1 VNAIDHLV
9 KRHRHWINIVRKFGE
24 LTYAEDIVQEA
35 YIKILDK
42 NKEINEAYFYY
53 TLRSLTADLS
63 RVKIIKV
70 EFTKEIEYLISEY
83 ETEDLI
89 IESTKPYFDYIATW
103 DYYDQM
109 LFSVYL
115 KKGISMRKMS
125 RESGISFTSI
135 YNSIKNCKNKL
146 RQWAKE
152 NHKDL
157 EIQ

>member
-1 VNAIDHLV
+1 M
-9 KRHRHWINIVRKFGE
+9 
-24 LTYAEDIVQEA
+24 
-35 YIKILDK
+35 
-42 NKEINEAYFYY
+42 NKDINEAYFYY
-53 TLRSLTADLS
+53 TIRSLTMNLHS
-63 RVKIIKV
+63 KKIIKV

-83 ETEDLI
+83 EVEDLI

-135 YNSIKNCKNKL
+135 YNTIRNCKNKL
-146 RQWAKE
+146 QQWAKA

>member
-1 VNAIDHLV
+1 MKAIDHLI

-35 YIKILDK
+35 YIKILDMDK
-42 NKEINEAYFYY
+42 DINEAYFYY
-53 TLRSLTADLS
+53 TLRSLTMHLHS
-63 RVKIIKV
+63 KKVIKL
-70 EFTKEIEYLISEY
+70 EITKEIEYL
-83 ETEDLI
+83 LN
-89 IESTKPYFDYIATW
+89 ESQENENIVEQTKPYFDYISTW

-135 YNSIKNCKNKL
+135 YNTIRNCKTKL
-146 RQWAKE
+146 KQWAKE
-152 NHKDL
+152 NQKDL
-157 EIQ
+157 ETL

>member
-1 VNAIDHLV
+1 MNSIDHIS

-35 YIKILDK
+35 YIKILEM

-53 TLRSLTADLS
+53 TLRSFTMNLHS
-63 RVKIIKV
+63 KKVVKIEI
-70 EFTKEIEYLISEY
+70 TKEIEYLISKY
-83 ETEDLI
+83 ESDDLI

-135 YNSIKNCKNKL
+135 YNTIRNCKNKL
-146 RQWAKE
+146 QQWAKE
-152 NHKDL
+152 HQKDL

>member
-1 VNAIDHLV
+1 MNGIDHLV

-35 YIKILDK
+35 YIKILEMDK
-42 NKEINEAYFYY
+42 NINEAYFYY
-53 TLRSLTADLS
+53 TIRSLTMNLHS
-63 RVKIIKV
+63 KKIIKV
-70 EFTKEIEYLISEY
+70 EFTKEIEYLITEY
-83 ETEDLI
+83 DSEDLI
-89 IESTKPYFDYIATW
+89 IESTKPYFDYISTW

-135 YNSIKNCKNKL
+135 YNTIRNCKNKL
-146 RQWAKE
+146 QLWAKE
-152 NHKDL
+152 NYKDS

>member
-1 VNAIDHLV
+1 MNGIDDLVNLHS
-9 KRHRHWINIVRKFGE
+9 HWINIVRKFGE

-35 YIKILDK
+35 YIKILEI
-42 NKEINEAYFYY
+42 NKDINEAYFYY
-53 TLRSLTADLS
+53 TIRSLTMNLHS
-63 RVKIIKV
+63 KKIIKV
-70 EFTKEIEYLISEY
+70 EFTTEIEYLISEY
-83 ETEDLI
+83 ESEDLI

>member
-1 VNAIDHLV
+1 L
-9 KRHRHWINIVRKFGE
+9 
-24 LTYAEDIVQEA
+24 L
-35 YIKILDK
+35 
-42 NKEINEAYFYY
+42 
-53 TLRSLTADLS
+53 
-63 RVKIIKV
+63 RVKILKV

-83 ETEDLI
+83 EIEDLI
-89 IESTKPYFDYIATW
+89 IESTKPYFDYISTW

-135 YNSIKNCKNKL
+135 YNTIRNCKNKL
-146 RQWAKE
+146 QLWAKE

>member
-1 VNAIDHLV
+1 VNGIDHLV

-35 YIKILDK
+35 YIKILEMDK
-42 NKEINEAYFYY
+42 NINEAYFYY
-53 TLRSLTADLS
+53 TIRSLTMNLHS
-63 RVKIIKV
+63 KKIIKV
-70 EFTKEIEYLISEY
+70 EFTKEIEYLITEY
-83 ETEDLI
+83 DSEDLI
-89 IESTKPYFDYIATW
+89 IESTKPYFDYISTW

-135 YNSIKNCKNKL
+135 YNTIRNCKNKL
-146 RQWAKE
+146 QLWAKE
-152 NHKDL
+152 NYKDS

>member
-1 VNAIDHLV
+1 MNAIDHLV

-35 YIKILDK
+35 YIKILYK

-83 ETEDLI
+83 EAEDLI
-89 IESTKPYFDYIATW
+89 IESTKPYF
-103 DYYDQM
+103 
-109 LFSVYL
+109 
-115 KKGISMRKMS
+115 
-125 RESGISFTSI
+125 
-135 YNSIKNCKNKL
+135 
-146 RQWAKE
+146 
-152 NHKDL
+152 
-157 EIQ
+157 

>member
-1 VNAIDHLV
+1 MNAIDHLV

-24 LTYAEDIVQEA
+24 VTYAEDIVQEA
-35 YIKILDK
+35 YIKILDL

-53 TLRSLTADLS
+53 TLRSLTMNLHS
-63 RVKIIKV
+63 KKIIKI
-70 EFTKEIEYLISEY
+70 EITKEIEYL
-83 ETEDLI
+83 L
-89 IESTKPYFDYIATW
+89 IESQEDNAILEITKPYYDYIATW

-109 LFSVYL
+109 LFSIYL

-135 YNSIKNCKNKL
+135 YNTIRNCKNKL
-146 RQWAKE
+146 KQWAKE

>member
-24 LTYAEDIVQEA
+24 VTYAEDIVQEA
-35 YIKILDK
+35 YIKILDL

-53 TLRSLTADLS
+53 TLRSLTMNLHS
-63 RVKIIKV
+63 KKIIKI
-70 EFTKEIEYLISEY
+70 EITKEIEYL
-83 ETEDLI
+83 L
-89 IESTKPYFDYIATW
+89 IESQEDNAILEITKPYYDYIATW

-109 LFSVYL
+109 LFSIYL

-135 YNSIKNCKNKL
+135 YNTIRNCKNKL
-146 RQWAKE
+146 KQWAKE

>member
-1 VNAIDHLV
+1 MNLHS
-9 KRHRHWINIVRKFGE
+9 K
-24 LTYAEDIVQEA
+24 
-35 YIKILDK
+35 
-42 NKEINEAYFYY
+42 
-53 TLRSLTADLS
+53 
-63 RVKIIKV
+63 KIIKV

-83 ETEDLI
+83 EAEDLI

>member
-1 VNAIDHLV
+1 VNGIDHLV

-42 NKEINEAYFYY
+42 NKDINEAYFYY

-89 IESTKPYFDYIATW
+89 IESTKFYFDYIATW

>member
-1 VNAIDHLV
+1 MNGIDHLV

-35 YIKILDK
+35 YIKILEI
-42 NKEINEAYFYY
+42 NKDINEAYFYY
-53 TLRSLTADLS
+53 TIRSLTMNLHS
-63 RVKIIKV
+63 KKIIKV

-83 ETEDLI
+83 EAEDLI

>member
-1 VNAIDHLV
+1 MKAIDHLI

-35 YIKILDK
+35 YIKILEMDK
-42 NKEINEAYFYY
+42 DINEAYFYY
-53 TLRSLTADLS
+53 TLRSLTMYLHS
-63 RVKIIKV
+63 KKVIKL
-70 EFTKEIEYLISEY
+70 EITKEIEYL
-83 ETEDLI
+83 LN
-89 IESTKPYFDYIATW
+89 ESQENENIVEQTKPYFDYIATW

-135 YNSIKNCKNKL
+135 YNTIRNCKTKL
-146 RQWAKE
+146 KQWAKE
-152 NHKDL
+152 NQKDL

>member
-1 VNAIDHLV
+1 V
-9 KRHRHWINIVRKFGE
+9 
-24 LTYAEDIVQEA
+24 TYAEDIVQEA
-35 YIKILDK
+35 YIKILDL

-53 TLRSLTADLS
+53 TLRSLTMNLHS
-63 RVKIIKV
+63 KKIIKI
-70 EFTKEIEYLISEY
+70 EITKEIEYL
-83 ETEDLI
+83 L
-89 IESTKPYFDYIATW
+89 IESQEDNAILEITKPYYDYIATW

-109 LFSVYL
+109 LFSIYL

-135 YNSIKNCKNKL
+135 YNTIRNCKNKL
-146 RQWAKE
+146 KQWAKE

>member
-1 VNAIDHLV
+1 M
-9 KRHRHWINIVRKFGE
+9 
-24 LTYAEDIVQEA
+24 
-35 YIKILDK
+35 

-53 TLRSLTADLS
+53 TLRSLTMNLHS
-63 RVKIIKV
+63 KKIIKV
-70 EFTKEIEYLISEY
+70 EITKEIEHL
-83 ETEDLI
+83 L
-89 IESTKPYFDYIATW
+89 IESQKDETVLQIAKPYFDYIATW

-115 KKGISMRKMS
+115 NKGISMRKMS

-135 YNSIKNCKNKL
+135 YNTIKNCKNKL
-146 RQWAKE
+146 QLWAKE

>member
-1 VNAIDHLV
+1 
-9 KRHRHWINIVRKFGE
+9 

-35 YIKILDK
+35 YIKILEMDK
-42 NKEINEAYFYY
+42 NINEAYFYY
-53 TLRSLTADLS
+53 TIRSLTMNLHS
-63 RVKIIKV
+63 KKIIKV
-70 EFTKEIEYLISEY
+70 EFTKEIEYLITEY
-83 ETEDLI
+83 DSEDLI
-89 IESTKPYFDYIATW
+89 IESTKPYFDYISTW

-135 YNSIKNCKNKL
+135 YNTIRNCKNKL
-146 RQWAKE
+146 QLWAKE